1 MKQEL
6 GIERPQEMQL
16 FTGQIREA
24 IPSDAKKLNAYIRKT
39 YESAEHLITRPEE
52 FRIGPW
58 KQRFWIA
65 RKSAAP
71 DQICLLAIE
80 NEEIVGMLDNWLDR
94 RLRVRHVTT
103 FAMSVAPADQ
113 QKGIG
118 TALLKTFINWCQNH
132 KTIQKIELHVHSD
145 NTHAYKL
152 YEKLGFE
159 REGQRQ
165 GSIQYDD
172 GRIVDDILMALWPKE
187 TNNVREG

>member
-6 GIERPQEMQL
+6 GIERPQKKQQ
-16 FTGQIREA
+16 FTGEIREA
-24 IPSDAKKLNAYIRKT
+24 VPGDAKKLNAYIRRT

-52 FRIGPW
+52 FRVGPW

-71 DQICLLAIE
+71 DQICLLAVE
-80 NEEIVGMLDNWLDR
+80 NGEIVGMLDNWLDR
-94 RLRVRHVTT
+94 RLRVRHITT
-103 FAMSVAPADQ
+103 FAMSVASTHQ

-118 TALLKTFINWCQNH
+118 TVLLRTFIDWCQTH

-145 NTHAYKL
+145 NARAYKL

-165 GSIQYDD
+165 GSIRYDD

-187 TNNVREG
+187 INETKES